1 MMKGKE
7 LNREREQKQ
16 FYHPCGG
23 ELMKHALF
31 ATVIKALFLKWQY
44 ATLYRAVLMIGK
56 ESFKPF
62 ENKVL
67 WRILGLEGQEVT
79 GG

>member
-1 MMKGKE
+1 
-7 LNREREQKQ
+7 
-16 FYHPCGG
+16 
-23 ELMKHALF
+23 
-31 ATVIKALFLKWQY
+31 
-44 ATLYRAVLMIGK
+44 MIGK

-79 GG
+79 GGWSKLHDELHNLYSSSNITLGWK